1 MKPRFFPT
9 TLAALLLAATAYA
22 ARAESYGLDQL
33 LRLAATSNPGLQAAR
48 DSVQAARSDVIS
60 AGAFPNP
67 EIEYLGGNARARTPG
82 TNAGHSDSV
91 TLTQRLDLP
100 PVRSARIDVA
110 DAGLAATHAA
120 SRSYESELAARIKL
134 AYYELNRRQAEQKA
148 AREDLSLMEA
158 IRNRVRVRVETGE
171 APRYELI
178 KADAEL
184 LNAQKALQS
193 AQLRNDQAKALL
205 RQAVGAALP
214 PDFNVAPAT
223 DPVPPAPLDALRQ
236 TMMAHNP
243 DLAQIRAEA
252 DRSQRQLELE
262 RRLRLPEVALKA
274 TRDTDPDLRTNKLG
288 VAVTIPLWDRRSGPI
303 GSAVANL
310 SRARNRLTDQE
321 FAQQRAL
328 ETAYQQ
334 YQIANSQVTALE
346 QGILR
351 QAESALKVAE
361 AAYRFGERGILDYLD
376 AQRVYRAARNELITA
391 RYELRAALVD
401 IDRLVGTPLTPRSQ
415 EQ

>member
-1 MKPRFFPT
+1 MLKN
-9 TLAALLLAATAYA
+9 
-22 ARAESYGLDQL
+22 S
-33 LRLAATSNPGLQAAR
+33 
-48 DSVQAARSDVIS
+48 
-60 AGAFPNP
+60 
-67 EIEYLGGNARARTPG
+67 
-82 TNAGHSDSV
+82 
-91 TLTQRLDLP
+91 
-100 PVRSARIDVA
+100 
-110 DAGLAATHAA
+110 
-120 SRSYESELAARIKL
+120 
-134 AYYELNRRQAEQKA
+134 
-148 AREDLSLMEA
+148 
-158 IRNRVRVRVETGE
+158 
-171 APRYELI
+171 
-178 KADAEL
+178 
-184 LNAQKALQS
+184 
-193 AQLRNDQAKALL
+193 
-205 RQAVGAALP
+205 
-214 PDFNVAPAT
+214 
-223 DPVPPAPLDALRQ
+223 
-236 TMMAHNP
+236 P
-243 DLAQIRAEA
+243 DLAQTRAEA

-274 TRDTDPDLRTNKLG
+274 TRDTDPDLRTNKVG

-328 ETAYQQ
+328 ENAYQQ
-334 YQIANSQVTALE
+334 YQIANSQVSALE

-401 IDRLVGTPLTPRSQ
+401 IDRLVGTPLTPRPQ